1 MRKVLVFSGLAAAGA
16 VLIAAGI
23 TAYAVYNLTAVIAG
37 NQQRIL
43 KRVSNALGRPVQ
55 VGEIKARVGWGLA
68 IQIDDLKIADDPG
81 FAKDPFLTV
90 AQVALDVKFVPL
102 LRGKVKVHR
111 LNLIKPNIRI
121 LKNAA
126 GRFNVSTIRGAAE
139 IKAHVRRR
147 LRGEETVRGIIW
159 AAVEEVSIKSM
170 GIEEGALF
178 YRDAALEGVPLQ
190 VDHINTEMTGF
201 HTGSPFDVDLKCA
214 TFSERPNIVVSGK
227 MGPLLHQGALEVPH
241 CPLDLKFKVGP
252 VTVDNLRT
260 LVAPGSL
267 IPVELTMPDPVSA
280 TGTVTGTIQD
290 MVLTSGSDLAGYRVL
305 YRAAANNPGTGSL
318 TLNVTGKNS
327 VRGTVSLIGAA
338 PNHDLT
344 ATMSQVGLKFEGA
357 QLPAISDLNATVRL
371 TPRQLVIEPAS
382 FTVGA
387 GHASLEATADSIKPL
402 NAAFTVRADSLQ
414 LSEIVPTRP
423 PGEFVSQLAVA
434 GTAAGQLFAPV
445 LKARITSPSGLVE
458 RLAYHNL
465 DLNGSYAGNRV
476 SAQPLSMA
484 IFDGTVVA
492 NVNSVLASRPPFDAS
507 INFRHINV
515 RDAMRWQDFKTNAIT
530 GFATGDV
537 RASGSGT
544 KWAQIEPTLNGSG
557 RVFLSGGQL
566 EGVNIVAI
574 ALNKIAI
581 APVVS
586 QLVSVA
592 FRSSHQG
599 LFASS
604 GTDLRQMSMNF
615 TLTGPRVTTPDL
627 LVQSP
632 EYQITGAGW
641 FDFDK
646 NIDMSG
652 DIKLTLGL
660 SAAIPVVVMGKYP
673 ALLVLPNIPKLAE
686 RVTLGVVKA
695 PMNIIKGGV
704 NGLDSVF
711 GGIKSLLP

>member
-1 MRKVLVFSGLAAAGA
+1 MRKVLVISGLAAAGA
-16 VLIAAGI
+16 VLVAAGI
-23 TAYAVYNLTAVIAG
+23 TAYAVYNLTAVIG
-37 NQQRIL
+37 SNQQRIL
-43 KRVSNALGRPVQ
+43 NRVSNALDRPVQ
-55 VGEIKARVGWGLA
+55 VGEIKARVGWGLG
-68 IQIDDLKIADDPG
+68 IQVDNLKIADDPD
-81 FAKDPFLTV
+81 FSKDPFLT
-90 AQVALDVKFVPL
+90 AEQVAMDVEFVPL
-102 LRGKVKVHR
+102 LHGKVKVHR

-121 LKNAA
+121 LKNTQ

-139 IKAHVRRR
+139 VKEHVRRR
-147 LRGEETVRGIIW
+147 WRGEETVRGIIW
-159 AAVEEVSIKSM
+159 TAVEEVSIKSL

-178 YRDAALEGVPLQ
+178 YDDATLKGVPLQ
-190 VDHINTEMTGF
+190 VDHINTDMTGF
-201 HTGSPFDVDLKCA
+201 HTGTAFDVDLKCA
-214 TFSERPNIVVSGK
+214 TFSDRPNIAASGK
-227 MGPLLHQGALEVPH
+227 MGPMLRNGVLDVPH
-241 CPLDLKFKVGP
+241 CPLDLKFNVGP

-260 LVAPGSL
+260 LAAPGSL

-280 TGTVTGTIQD
+280 SGTITGTLQD
-290 MVLTSGSDLAGYRVL
+290 MVIAAGSDLSGYRVL
-305 YRAAANNPGTGSL
+305 YRAASNKPGTAL
-318 TLNVTGKNS
+318 TLNVTGKNT

-338 PNHDLT
+338 PSHDLT
-344 ATMSQVGLKFEGA
+344 ATMSQVGLKFESA

-371 TPRQLVIEPAS
+371 TPKQLVVEPAS

-402 NAAFTVRADSLQ
+402 NAAFTVKADSLQ
-414 LSEIVPTRP
+414 LSQIVPTRP
-423 PGEFVSQLAVA
+423 AGEFVSQLAVS
-434 GTAAGQLFAPV
+434 GTAAGELSAPV
-445 LKARITSPSGLVE
+445 FKARITSASGLIE
-458 RLAYHNL
+458 RLAYNNL
-465 DLNGSYAGNRV
+465 DLNGSYVGNRV

-484 IFDGTVVA
+484 VFDGSVVA
-492 NVNSVLASRPPFDAS
+492 NVNAVLASRPPFDAS
-507 INFRHINV
+507 ISFRHINV
-515 RDAMRWQDFKTNAIT
+515 YDAMRWQDFKTNAIT

-544 KWAQIEPTLNGSG
+544 KWAEIEPTLNGSG

-566 EGVNIVAI
+566 QGVNIVAI
-574 ALNKIAI
+574 ALNKIAL

-604 GTDLRQMSMNF
+604 GTDLREMSMDF
-615 TLTGPRVTTPDL
+615 TLSGPRVTTPNL

-686 RVTLGVVKA
+686 RVTLGVVSA
-695 PMNIIKGGV
+695 PVNIIRGGV
-704 NGLDSVF
+704 NGLGSVF

>member
-1 MRKVLVFSGLAAAGA
+1 MRRVLVISGLAAAGA
-16 VLIAAGI
+16 VLVAAGI
-23 TAYAVYNLTAVIAG
+23 TAYAIYNLTAVIG
-37 NQQRIL
+37 SNQQRIL
-43 KRVSNALGRPVQ
+43 NRVSNALDRPVQ
-55 VGEIKARVGWGLA
+55 VGEIKARVGWGLG
-68 IQIDDLKIADDPG
+68 IQVDNLKIADDPD
-81 FAKDPFLTV
+81 FSKDPFLT
-90 AQVALDVKFVPL
+90 ADQVTMDVEFVPL
-102 LRGKVKVHR
+102 LHGKVKVHR

-121 LKNAA
+121 LKNPL
-126 GRFNVSTIRGAAE
+126 GRFNLSTIRGAAE
-139 IKAHVRRR
+139 VKEHVRRR
-147 LRGEETVRGIIW
+147 WRGEETVRGIIW
-159 AAVEEVSIKSM
+159 TAVEEVSIKSL

-178 YRDAALEGVPLQ
+178 YNDATLKGVPLQ
-190 VDHINTEMTGF
+190 IDHINADMTGF
-201 HTGSPFDVDLKCA
+201 HTGTAFDVDLKCA
-214 TFSERPNIVVSGK
+214 TFSDRPNIAVSGK
-227 MGPLLHQGALEVPH
+227 MGPMLRNGVLDVPH
-241 CPLDLKFKVGP
+241 CPLDLKFNVGP

-280 TGTVTGTIQD
+280 SGTITGTLQD
-290 MVLTSGSDLAGYRVL
+290 MVIAAGSDLSGYRVL
-305 YRAAANNPGTGSL
+305 YRAASNKPGTAL
-318 TLNVTGKNS
+318 TLNVTGKNI
-327 VRGTVSLIGAA
+327 VHGTVSLIGAA
-338 PNHDLT
+338 PSHDLT

-371 TPRQLVIEPAS
+371 TPKQLVVEPAS
-382 FTVGA
+382 FTVGS
-387 GHASLEATADSIKPL
+387 GHASLKATADSIKPL
-402 NAAFTVRADSLQ
+402 NAAFTVKADSLQ
-414 LSEIVPTRP
+414 LSQIVPTGP
-423 PGEFVSQLAVA
+423 AGEFVSQLAVA
-434 GTAAGQLFAPV
+434 GTAAGELSAPAF
-445 LKARITSPSGLVE
+445 KARITSANGLVE
-458 RLAYHNL
+458 RLAYNNL

-484 IFDGTVVA
+484 VFGGSMVA
-492 NVNSVLASRPPFDAS
+492 NVNAVLASRPPFDAS
-507 INFRHINV
+507 ISFRHINV
-515 RDAMRWQDFKTNAIT
+515 HDAMRWQDFKTNAIT

-544 KWAQIEPTLNGSG
+544 KWAEIEPTLNGNG
-557 RVFLSGGQL
+557 RIFLSGGQL
-566 EGVNIVAI
+566 KGVNIVAI
-574 ALNKIAI
+574 ALNKIAVV
-581 APVVS
+581 PVVS

-604 GTDLRQMSMNF
+604 GTDLREMSMDF

-641 FDFDK
+641 YDFYK
-646 NIDMSG
+646 NVSMSG

-695 PMNIIKGGV
+695 PVNIIKGGV
-704 NGLDSVF
+704 NGLDSIF